1 VDAMTSSQAG
11 SSRKQYSLLRRDCA
25 HYECDL
31 VSVSYRKGSAMLTMG
46 YEREMK
52 RLLSNS
58 DVNLD
63 GPRSWMSRDA
73 PAMC

>member
-1 VDAMTSSQAG
+1 
-11 SSRKQYSLLRRDCA
+11 
-25 HYECDL
+25 
-31 VSVSYRKGSAMLTMG
+31 MLTMG

-73 PAMC
+73 PAIC